1 VVSAIAT
8 ASDGARKSHGQSQSH
23 HSYSYDRS
31 HSQTPRTSTSATT
44 TTTPTPFIPH
54 GTTATT
60 ANTTAN
66 TTTTINT
73 NMIQPKSHQRLVLEQ
88 VAAQYFLQ
96 QQHHSN
102 PHSSPGGTRGYYP
115 CHDTYDDFQN
125 AYYRNDECGNDNNN
139 PYGTN
144 GPVDV
149 DADIH
154 DPSNRILPSTSSSLP
169 SKMLWH
175 PLHKFLDGIP
185 CGEQDQ
191 HSQSQSQSQ
200 SHSLSRRSDDG
211 DTQRGHIGDEDDEHD
226 DDERDN
232 VENDENAQDDIDIH
246 GSAVGNNN
254 FGAANG
260 KTSFENDHEGLRH
273 DDDKRNT
280 TPKQNHCQ
288 DASSIIAPLFQQ
300 PKTPLNVQ
308 DETDIDRILEMAS
321 DHLSLGQNELA
332 LQAYRRAMKCAFA
345 DVISVKRQLMEVKKL
360 QKRQQKQQQ
369 RQRDD
374 VRGID
379 PSPVN
384 SPSSTSTSDM
394 ELTKQQEQRFE
405 LTLLQVASRVA
416 DIHNNM
422 GVVHEMNRS
431 FQKAQASYQD
441 ALDVYHNTCR
451 RFEEEGDSD
460 VERTNR
466 NVARMIS
473 ACRSEQERKS
483 LHDRAAKI
491 AKRVEYEK
499 HFATRKNLLNDAVA
513 TLQMALEL
521 EGDALG
527 HSHPLAASTL
537 IQMGKYHYEMRE
549 FDSAVMEIHKAVQIL
564 RNALGGNHPQVGRAL
579 LLLASVYERQGPK
592 ITPHGTSKD
601 DVELELYVDALE
613 PLKATLGNVH
623 DDVGF
628 LYVKIGY
635 LYGKK
640 GDRNMAL
647 LAYKAALK
655 AYGEPS
661 FCLSPEDV
669 HPEVVS
675 VWVRVTEHLVEI
687 KSMSEAVVA
696 GQRALYLL
704 RLTKDSLFRGAK
716 LNNHSGDASVGSAS
730 TTAVR
735 TSKKSPIQI
744 NSTTYYP
751 SLFTTLQCLG
761 QAHTALVQ
769 YPLAKE
775 ACLESLQMAWEIAL
789 ATQDTALP
797 YNPLSPSATKPK
809 NQAVIDSI
817 LQVIRALKRLGKVHL
832 LETHYNDALQC
843 FLPCLQLLRS
853 SKDMECTLD
862 AASVLGSL
870 GFLHLKMQRFMEAS
884 NFLKECLRLYRRNG
898 VNQNDRETRK
908 VQAWLHMAEAKEAE
922 SDSAPPPF
930 LEIPTIIFHGENDGL
945 MVGNGHSFPDG
956 RNHGGDIH
964 ESDKKFYK
972 NMSKN
977 DGNVDIEFGKLN
989 IRGNDEIVPENYYK
1003 DDVSADVVSNESG
1016 QYEL

>member
-1 VVSAIAT
+1 
-8 ASDGARKSHGQSQSH
+8 
-23 HSYSYDRS
+23 
-31 HSQTPRTSTSATT
+31 
-44 TTTPTPFIPH
+44 
-54 GTTATT
+54 
-60 ANTTAN
+60 
-66 TTTTINT
+66 
-73 NMIQPKSHQRLVLEQ
+73 
-88 VAAQYFLQ
+88 VA
-96 QQHHSN
+96 
-102 PHSSPGGTRGYYP
+102 
-115 CHDTYDDFQN
+115 
-125 AYYRNDECGNDNNN
+125 
-139 PYGTN
+139 
-144 GPVDV
+144 
-149 DADIH
+149 
-154 DPSNRILPSTSSSLP
+154 
-169 SKMLWH
+169 

-246 GSAVGNNN
+246 GSAVGNNDL
-254 FGAANG
+254 GAGNG

-321 DHLSLGQNELA
+321 DNLSLGQNELA

-647 LAYKAALK
+647 LAYKAIWRAFLLPIARRCSSRGGFGMGSSHRASGRDQIHVGSSGGRSTGSVFVTIDK
-655 AYGEPS
+655 RFIISRCETQQPFRRCQRWICIYHRCTNFQKVSYPNQLHDVLSIPLHDVAMSWPS
-661 FCLSPEDV
+661 TYSPRSI
-669 HPEVVS
+669 PIGK
-675 VWVRVTEHLVEI
+675 R
-687 KSMSEAVVA
+687 SMSRIPPN
-696 GQRALYLL
+696 GL
-704 RLTKDSLFRGAK
+704 
-716 LNNHSGDASVGSAS
+716 GDRIGHPRH
-730 TTAVR
+730 R
-735 TSKKSPIQI
+735 TP
-744 NSTTYYP
+744 
-751 SLFTTLQCLG
+751 LQSSITFCYET
-761 QAHTALVQ
+761 Q
-769 YPLAKE
+769 
-775 ACLESLQMAWEIAL
+775 ES
-789 ATQDTALP
+789 
-797 YNPLSPSATKPK
+797 
-809 NQAVIDSI
+809 
-817 LQVIRALKRLGKVHL
+817 
-832 LETHYNDALQC
+832 
-843 FLPCLQLLRS
+843 S
-853 SKDMECTLD
+853 S
-862 AASVLGSL
+862 
-870 GFLHLKMQRFMEAS
+870 H
-884 NFLKECLRLYRRNG
+884 
-898 VNQNDRETRK
+898 
-908 VQAWLHMAEAKEAE
+908 
-922 SDSAPPPF
+922 
-930 LEIPTIIFHGENDGL
+930 
-945 MVGNGHSFPDG
+945 
-956 RNHGGDIH
+956 
-964 ESDKKFYK
+964 
-972 NMSKN
+972 
-977 DGNVDIEFGKLN
+977 
-989 IRGNDEIVPENYYK
+989 
-1003 DDVSADVVSNESG
+1003 
-1016 QYEL
+1016 